1 MKPLV
6 TLLLPT
12 LNRTTYL
19 REALDSVL
27 AQDYP
32 NLDILISDNGSS
44 NETPEFVRSIVN
56 GDPRVRF
63 RRNDVTVPIYDHF
76 NQLVQEVR
84 GEYFLVVCDDDVI
97 TPTFVSE
104 VVGVATR
111 HPDIKVVVSVNVTMD
126 QRGNVL
132 REYGQPE
139 SEVVDGV
146 DFVSHWLYER
156 SPSVLRLSR
165 DDAAEDGDGPLLRGI
180 PSIRSRPEHRQYA
193 LPPVRHQRAGGVCA
207 SSRFQ
212 VARV

>member
-63 RRNDVTVPIYDHF
+63 RRNDLTVPI
-76 NQLVQEVR
+76 
-84 GEYFLVVCDDDVI
+84 
-97 TPTFVSE
+97 
-104 VVGVATR
+104 
-111 HPDIKVVVSVNVTMD
+111 
-126 QRGNVL
+126 
-132 REYGQPE
+132 
-139 SEVVDGV
+139 
-146 DFVSHWLYER
+146 
-156 SPSVLRLSR
+156 
-165 DDAAEDGDGPLLRGI
+165 
-180 PSIRSRPEHRQYA
+180 
-193 LPPVRHQRAGGVCA
+193 
-207 SSRFQ
+207 
-212 VARV
+212 